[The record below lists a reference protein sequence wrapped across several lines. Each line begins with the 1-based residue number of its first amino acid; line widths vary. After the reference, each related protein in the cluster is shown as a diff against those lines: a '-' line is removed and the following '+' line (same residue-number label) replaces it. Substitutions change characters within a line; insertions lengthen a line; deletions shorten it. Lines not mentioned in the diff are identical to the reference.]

1 MKNINKSKWVK
12 VSKKEFYPKNLNI
25 TQLNKFDL
33 NLLKKSIS
41 KKIILDQEFVYTLAL
56 KIKSN
61 K

>member
-33 NLLKKSIS
+33 NLLKVLQ
-41 KKIILDQEFVYTLAL
+41 KKIILDQEFVYTLVL

>member
-33 NLLKKSIS
+33 NLLKKSTS
-41 KKIILDQEFVYTLAL
+41 KKKLYW
-56 KIKSN
+56 IKNLSTH
-61 K
+61 